1 MQATEFEKMFQH
13 LQKPMK
19 GAYLKDMKYIYIY
32 IYIYI
37 SEKKTYNPIENMGK

>member
-32 IYIYI
+32 IYI